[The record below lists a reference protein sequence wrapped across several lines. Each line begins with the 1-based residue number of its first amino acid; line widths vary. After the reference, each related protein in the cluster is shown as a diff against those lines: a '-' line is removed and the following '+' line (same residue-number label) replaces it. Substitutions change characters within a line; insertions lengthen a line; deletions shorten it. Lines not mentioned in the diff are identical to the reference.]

1 MDTRLKKSL
10 PGTGTYNAIL
20 FVNTGMVIEW
30 RPVAQTSMSRQYIK
44 LTYMQN
50 WDNWTSQLSYTALF
64 LLRYQQRMKFFRY
77 GIKMK

>member
-50 WDNWTSQLSYTALF
+50 WDNISYTALF
-64 LLRYQQRMKFFRY
+64 LLTCQQRMKFFRY